1 MSSRLGKST
10 ASRGIE
16 FDDDSSSCLDLK
28 VVELQQSS
36 SDHDHISYQN
46 KCLAIAAA
54 LHDNGAVII
63 KDNRVSVTDNDAFI
77 DMMERFVSLRHPRR
91 LIDSQ
96 HHFKNFNSPIITVQI
111 LCWV

>member
-1 MSSRLGKST
+1 MSSQPGKST
-10 ASRGIE
+10 GNRGIE
-16 FDDDSSSCLDLK
+16 FDDDNSSFLDLE

-54 LHDNGAVII
+54 LHENGAVII

-77 DMMERFVSLRHPRR
+77 DMMERFVCLRHPNR

-96 HHFKNFNSPIITVQI
+96 ND
-111 LCWV
+111 

>member
-1 MSSRLGKST
+1 MSSEQGKST

-16 FDDDSSSCLDLK
+16 FDDDDSSFLE

-36 SDHDHISYQN
+36 SEHNHVSYHT

-54 LHDNGAVII
+54 LHKNGAVIV

-77 DMMERFVSLRHPRR
+77 DMMERFVCFGQSNRLVISQNHRR
-91 LIDSQ
+91 G
-96 HHFKNFNSPIITVQI
+96 
-111 LCWV
+111 